1 MAEANSQGSKS
12 RGRAIRKLV
21 ERTIQRNINGVS
33 YFVSSDPP
41 VGLTPKDVV
50 HRRGTLSLFHYKP
63 QTDEIYRTPMLIVA
77 PTTNRSYCL
86 DMMPGVSFVEY
97 FVKAGY
103 DVYLMDWQPPQPEE
117 KSLDLADYSQ
127 RFIQECIDVVKRMSG
142 EDEVSLV
149 GYCMGGVLAS
159 IYTASF
165 EGDSVRN
172 LVCFTTPVDFHEMD
186 MFNKI
191 TDQKHFDVDRLVDS
205 VGNIPPSFVLS
216 GFESLEPAG
225 KAASRLQLWQ
235 KMWDSDFVETF
246 RKYDRWANDM
256 LPLAG
261 AYFRETVKD
270 LMWDNKLLEGTLVVG
285 GRSADLSRIK
295 VPFFHAAAEHDN
307 IVRRPASE
315 PLIGKVASKDK
326 TEMVLKGGHVSI
338 VAGANAVRRLW
349 PELDDWLSERSI

>member
-1 MAEANSQGSKS
+1 
-12 RGRAIRKLV
+12 
-21 ERTIQRNINGVS
+21 
-33 YFVSSDPP
+33 
-41 VGLTPKDVV
+41 
-50 HRRGTLSLFHYKP
+50 
-63 QTDEIYRTPMLIVA
+63 
-77 PTTNRSYCL
+77 
-86 DMMPGVSFVEY
+86 
-97 FVKAGY
+97 
-103 DVYLMDWQPPQPEE
+103 MDWAPPQPEE
-117 KSLDLADYSQ
+117 KSLDLSDYSQ
-127 RFIQECIDVVKRMSG
+127 RFIRECIDVVKLMSG

-159 IYTASF
+159 IYTASY
-165 EGDSVRN
+165 EAESVRN
-172 LVCFTTPVDFHEMD
+172 LVCFTTPIDFHEMD
-186 MFNKI
+186 MFNKL

-256 LPLAG
+256 LPLTG
-261 AYFRETVKD
+261 EYFRDTVKD

-307 IVRRPASE
+307 IVKRPASA
-315 PLIGKVASKDK
+315 PFIDKVASKDK

>member
-1 MAEANSQGSKS
+1 MADSKTQGKTT
-12 RGRAIRKLV
+12 GRAIRKLV

-50 HRRGTLSLFHYKP
+50 HKRGTLSLFHYKP

-103 DVYLMDWQPPQPEE
+103 DVYLMDWQPPRPEE
-117 KSLDLADYSQ
+117 KSLDLSDYAQ
-127 RFIQECIDVVKRMSG
+127 RFIQECVDIVKRRSG

-149 GYCMGGVLAS
+149 GYCMGGVLAA

-165 EGDSVRN
+165 KGDAVRN
-172 LVCFTTPVDFHEMD
+172 LVCFTTPVDFNEMD

-191 TDQKHFDVDRLVDS
+191 TDQKHFDVDRLVDN

-235 KMWDSDFVETF
+235 KMHDSDFVETF

-261 AYFRETVKD
+261 EYFRDTVKE
-270 LMWDNKLLEGTLVVG
+270 LMWDNKLLKGELVVG

-295 VPFFHAAAEHDN
+295 VPFFHGVAEHDN
-307 IVRRPASE
+307 IVRRPASA
-315 PLIGKVASKDK
+315 PLIDKVGSKDK
-326 TEMVLKGGHVSI
+326 SELVLKGGHVSI

-349 PELDDWLSERSI
+349 PVLDDWLSERSI